1 MTPQEELNY
10 IIDVLDEQIRDYEFN
25 LNLLEEEKQAI
36 QIIEDRTPICYNIT
50 FVEGNLNALRELKV
64 IIDEQSY
71 REVLHSDEHEAN
83 EV

>member
-10 IIDVLDEQIRDYEFN
+10 IIDFLDEQIRDYEFN
-25 LNLLEEEKQAI
+25 LNLLEEQKEAI
-36 QIIEDRTPICYNIT
+36 QIIEDRTPICYSIT
-50 FVEGNLNALRELKV
+50 FVEGNLNSLRELKSV
-64 IIDEQSY
+64 IDEQRY